1 MEEAVAVNIVQR
13 GGYLLNNVPNLL
25 VRKWIIVELAHL
37 HHAIK
42 VHIEQLKDHV
52 ERVLMPDHLQAS
64 HYVRVLQANHGLDLC
79 VSHGLLPRSE
89 LPLECLQSVDLLCI
103 FITYLVNN
111 TKTSFT

>member
-79 VSHGLLPRSE
+79 VSHRGLP
-89 LPLECLQSVDLLCI
+89 
-103 FITYLVNN
+103 
-111 TKTSFT
+111 